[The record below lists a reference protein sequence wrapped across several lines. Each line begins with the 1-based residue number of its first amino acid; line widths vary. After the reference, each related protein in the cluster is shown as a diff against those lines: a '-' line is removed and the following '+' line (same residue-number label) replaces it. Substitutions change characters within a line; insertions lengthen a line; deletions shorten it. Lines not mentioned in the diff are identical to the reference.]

1 MKADF
6 SRGYNPDKKR
16 NKEYRRV
23 LLQQGRVLLDSDV
36 AALVDANDRV
46 LRNQSQDLGTEAG
59 GHDRGYML
67 TAGKLYALP
76 VAT

>member
-16 NKEYRRV
+16 DKEYRRV

-46 LRNQSQDLGTEAG
+46 LSTPVSRPRHRGWGT
-59 GHDRGYML
+59 
-67 TAGKLYALP
+67 
-76 VAT
+76 